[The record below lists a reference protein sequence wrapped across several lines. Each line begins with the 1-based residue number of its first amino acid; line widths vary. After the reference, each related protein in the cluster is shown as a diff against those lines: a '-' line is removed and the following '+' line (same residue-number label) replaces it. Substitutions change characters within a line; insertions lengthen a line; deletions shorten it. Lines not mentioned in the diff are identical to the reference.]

1 MSKNFL
7 KLFILGGAL
16 TWASNCMAVT
26 SDPYP
31 AGVNPSAKM
40 LPVVTYSPVNFY
52 DAIKTS
58 FFFDKNREYIFYDST
73 IKEKN
78 MGPIHSKDTYKFD
91 KNKNSYTVDLPERQS
106 PFISYNN
113 RHPIFSN
120 FRPYPVKS
128 PLSASQLEVLTTE
141 DSVFVFQPVIPYINV
156 RTIDFSTIGFI
167 RNGEILIADYDETL
181 KLSAFLK
188 KKYNSLQN
196 FMQEYLSSVERQF
209 RYEGSGL
216 YFIESDNAAIDI
228 LKNSYFF
235 RLLDGADE
243 DTVCNLFLCKINSR
257 MKLTER
263 QTDCLKAV
271 IANAVKKR
279 EDILGRFLASGNAN
293 ILSERYY
300 DYATK
305 LSDYKFAFS
314 NQEREIAE
322 EYLSE
327 ASSLTY
333 YAYDRLR
340 RDVPNVDSEGR
351 YLSDRDEFKII
362 AERVRNHKNP

>member
-1 MSKNFL
+1 MSYNTL
-7 KLFILGGAL
+7 KLIFLCSAL
-16 TWASNCMAVT
+16 SCAAHCMAVT

-31 AGVNPSAKM
+31 AGMSSSAKM
-40 LPVVTYSPVNFY
+40 LPVVTYSPVAFY
-52 DAIKTS
+52 DNVKAS
-58 FFFDKNREYIFYDST
+58 FYFDKNLECFFYDST
-73 IKEKN
+73 IKESN
-78 MGPIHSKDTYKFD
+78 MGPLDRKKLTELKKGESLADHLPKSESPLMLYTNKYPAFADFRILPIKSK
-91 KNKNSYTVDLPERQS
+91 
-106 PFISYNN
+106 
-113 RHPIFSN
+113 
-120 FRPYPVKS
+120 
-128 PLSASQLEVLTTE
+128 LSASQIEVINTN
-141 DSVFVFQPVIPYINV
+141 DSVFVFRPVFPLYNFHVDIS
-156 RTIDFSTIGFI
+156 FIGLI
-167 RNGEILIADYDETL
+167 RNGEILIADRDETMPL
-181 KLSAFLK
+181 LAFIK
-188 KKYNSLQN
+188 KHYSSLQN
-196 FMQEYLSSVERQF
+196 YMQKYLSSVESQF
-209 RYEGSGL
+209 SFSGSGL

-228 LKNSYFF
+228 LKKSYFF

-279 EDILGRFLASGNAN
+279 EDILGRFLASGDAN
-293 ILSERYY
+293 ILSDSYY

-305 LSDYKFAFS
+305 WSDYKLAFC

-327 ASSLTY
+327 ASSLIY

>member
-1 MSKNFL
+1 
-7 KLFILGGAL
+7 
-16 TWASNCMAVT
+16 
-26 SDPYP
+26 
-31 AGVNPSAKM
+31 
-40 LPVVTYSPVNFY
+40 
-52 DAIKTS
+52 
-58 FFFDKNREYIFYDST
+58 
-73 IKEKN
+73 
-78 MGPIHSKDTYKFD
+78 
-91 KNKNSYTVDLPERQS
+91 
-106 PFISYNN
+106 
-113 RHPIFSN
+113 
-120 FRPYPVKS
+120 
-128 PLSASQLEVLTTE
+128 
-141 DSVFVFQPVIPYINV
+141 
-156 RTIDFSTIGFI
+156 
-167 RNGEILIADYDETL
+167 
-181 KLSAFLK
+181 
-188 KKYNSLQN
+188 
-196 FMQEYLSSVERQF
+196 
-209 RYEGSGL
+209 
-216 YFIESDNAAIDI
+216 
-228 LKNSYFF
+228 
-235 RLLDGADE
+235 
-243 DTVCNLFLCKINSR
+243 

>member
-1 MSKNFL
+1 MSYNTL
-7 KLFILGGAL
+7 KLIFLCSAL
-16 TWASNCMAVT
+16 CCAAHSMAVT

-31 AGVNPSAKM
+31 ASISSSAKM

-52 DAIKTS
+52 DNVKTS
-58 FFFDKNREYIFYDST
+58 FYFDKSLECFFYDST
-73 IKEKN
+73 IKESN
-78 MGPIHSKDTYKFD
+78 MGPWDRKKLTELKKGESLADHLPKSESPLMLYTNKYPAFADFRILPIKSK
-91 KNKNSYTVDLPERQS
+91 
-106 PFISYNN
+106 
-113 RHPIFSN
+113 
-120 FRPYPVKS
+120 
-128 PLSASQLEVLTTE
+128 LSASQIEVINTN
-141 DSVFVFQPVIPYINV
+141 DSVFVFRPVFPLYSFS
-156 RTIDFSTIGFI
+156 IDISFIGLI
-167 RNGEILIADYDETL
+167 RNGEILIADRDETMPL
-181 KLSAFLK
+181 LAFFK
-188 KKYNSLQN
+188 KHYNSLQN
-196 FMQEYLSSVERQF
+196 YMQKYLSSIESTFSR
-209 RYEGSGL
+209 EGSGL

-235 RLLDGADE
+235 RLLDGAEE
-243 DTVCNLFLCKINSR
+243 DTVCNLFLGEINSR

-279 EDILGRFLASGNAN
+279 EDILGRFLASGDAN
-293 ILSERYY
+293 ILSDRYY

-305 LSDYKFAFS
+305 LSDYTLAFCK
-314 NQEREIAE
+314 QEREIAE

-327 ASSLTY
+327 ASSLIY

-351 YLSDRDEFKII
+351 YLSDHDEFNII

>member
-1 MSKNFL
+1 M
-7 KLFILGGAL
+7 LFR
-16 TWASNCMAVT
+16 SN
-26 SDPYP
+26 
-31 AGVNPSAKM
+31 
-40 LPVVTYSPVNFY
+40 
-52 DAIKTS
+52 
-58 FFFDKNREYIFYDST
+58 
-73 IKEKN
+73 
-78 MGPIHSKDTYKFD
+78 
-91 KNKNSYTVDLPERQS
+91 
-106 PFISYNN
+106 
-113 RHPIFSN
+113 
-120 FRPYPVKS
+120 
-128 PLSASQLEVLTTE
+128 
-141 DSVFVFQPVIPYINV
+141 DSVFVFRPVLPLYNFHVDIS
-156 RTIDFSTIGFI
+156 FIGFI
-167 RNGEILIADYDETL
+167 RNGEILIADRDETMPL
-181 KLSAFLK
+181 LAFIK
-188 KKYNSLQN
+188 KHYSSLQN
-196 FMQEYLSSVERQF
+196 YMQKYLSSVESQF
-209 RYEGSGL
+209 SFSGSGL

-279 EDILGRFLASGNAN
+279 EDILGRFLASGDAN
-293 ILSERYY
+293 ILSDSYY

-305 LSDYKFAFS
+305 WSDYKLAFC

>member
-1 MSKNFL
+1 
-7 KLFILGGAL
+7 
-16 TWASNCMAVT
+16 
-26 SDPYP
+26 
-31 AGVNPSAKM
+31 
-40 LPVVTYSPVNFY
+40 
-52 DAIKTS
+52 
-58 FFFDKNREYIFYDST
+58 
-73 IKEKN
+73 
-78 MGPIHSKDTYKFD
+78 
-91 KNKNSYTVDLPERQS
+91 
-106 PFISYNN
+106 
-113 RHPIFSN
+113 
-120 FRPYPVKS
+120 
-128 PLSASQLEVLTTE
+128 
-141 DSVFVFQPVIPYINV
+141 
-156 RTIDFSTIGFI
+156 
-167 RNGEILIADYDETL
+167 
-181 KLSAFLK
+181 
-188 KKYNSLQN
+188 
-196 FMQEYLSSVERQF
+196 MQEYLSSVERQF